1 MTVNTEL
8 GLSYELDIDINLAG
22 VGALPVNWQQIR
34 FTSAIA
40 PVHSPVMADAAT
52 YDDEGAQ
59 NQVKIGETGSVSFTV
74 QNNRNP
80 DGTYLPEVQ
89 ALINA
94 AKPGTRGN
102 QAAVEVRYY
111 DSEGADYAFQGIFS
125 VDVARQTTGN
135 AEIGGWTVTLTSR
148 GPIKVIAN
156 PYAENPVKG
165 APAISSALPAA
176 AVAGSQLT
184 IKGSGFT
191 GTTGATGVKVGAVNA
206 TSYVVAG
213 DNVIVA
219 VVPAGSAGSA
229 PITVTRGSEASD
241 PFPYSRG
248 A

>member
-1 MTVNTEL
+1 ML
-8 GLSYELDIDINLAG
+8 L
-22 VGALPVNWQQIR
+22 
-34 FTSAIA
+34 
-40 PVHSPVMADAAT
+40 
-52 YDDEGAQ
+52 
-59 NQVKIGETGSVSFTV
+59 
-74 QNNRNP
+74 
-80 DGTYLPEVQ
+80 
-89 ALINA
+89 NA

-156 PYAENPVKG
+156 PYAENPVEG

-241 PFPYSRG
+241 PFPYTRG